1 MYILNTTVRIKKV
14 NKIVNNKSPFR
25 KKEYEKWDGPA
36 KKAVRNYLISL
47 GCVLAEDIEDYGAD
61 IVTREPLESYHEVE
75 VKNGWTDEWPSH
87 WKTLHIP
94 FRKKRL
100 IDMMKDKDDLTFYVL
115 RKDLKQAWKI
125 KGSQLTDDIVVEVPN
140 KFKRKGEYFFNISVN
155 NVRLIT
161 L

>member
-1 MYILNTTVRIKKV
+1 MSTLNITVRVKKV

-25 KKEYEKWDGPA
+25 KKEYEKWDGPG

-47 GCVLAEDIEDYGAD
+47 GCVLTEDVENYGAD

-75 VKNGWTDEWPSH
+75 VKNGWTNEWPSH

-100 IDMMKDKDDLTFYVL
+100 VDMMKDKDDLTFYVL

-125 KGSQLTDDIVVEVPN
+125 KGSQLTDDIVIEIPN
-140 KFKRKGEYFFNISVN
+140 KFKRKGEYFFNIPIN